1 MTFAGLKHL
10 VLWLNDTPASV
21 ALRESL
27 YVYAWTESLH
37 VIALML
43 FVGTIWIIDLRLI
56 GLAFKDTPVSRLN
69 SRVLPWTIAGFAVMI
84 GTGALLF
91 YAVPIRTFHSLWFR
105 IKILLLLAGA
115 LNVFYFHAK
124 VKRDRVLWDS
134 FEYPPL
140 RARLSGLA
148 SLLIWASVI
157 IAGRMI
163 AYDWFDCDRL
173 QSEWFKWF
181 TQC

>member
-1 MTFAGLKHL
+1 MSFTDLKHFAY
-10 VLWLNDTPASV
+10 WLHDTPASV

-37 VIALML
+37 VIALTL

-56 GLAFKDTPVSRLN
+56 GLAFRDTPVSRLN
-69 SRVLPWTIAGFAVMI
+69 SRVLPWTIAGFAIMI
-84 GTGALLF
+84 VTGALLF

-105 IKILLLLAGA
+105 IKLLLLLAGA
-115 LNVFYFHAK
+115 LNVFCFHAR
-124 VKRDRVLWDS
+124 VKRDRALWDS
-134 FEYPPL
+134 FERPPL

-148 SLLIWASVI
+148 SLLIWALVI

-163 AYDWFDCDRL
+163 AYDWFDCDRP
-173 QSEWFKWF
+173 QAEWVRWF